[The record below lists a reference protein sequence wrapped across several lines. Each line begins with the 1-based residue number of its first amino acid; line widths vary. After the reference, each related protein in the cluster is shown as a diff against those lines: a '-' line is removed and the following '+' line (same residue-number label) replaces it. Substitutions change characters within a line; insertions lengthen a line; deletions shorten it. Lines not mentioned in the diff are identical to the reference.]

1 MKVPVDKIF
10 EYTKN
15 NMKNVYGKLE
25 TKVEFYKEQIEQFEI
40 MKQCNW
46 EDIENLSKQDL
57 EKIQIGWLYDW
68 IRVTG
73 HLDYECKVKELFKK
87 HNLKILTP
95 KEYLNKFDKKLPQ
108 KYGDVYN
115 ILPHFELKS
124 YIKNFLLDDNEFIN
138 EVDCCMWG
146 PSSDNK
152 LINKS
157 IKERIEYFSNTIGN
171 EARTYILKILTLKH
185 LTKILLNNLE
195 GFTDEFWRERL
206 NKVLKNKI

>member
-1 MKVPVDKIF
+1 MKLPVDKIF
-10 EYTKN
+10 EYSKN
-15 NMKNVYGKLE
+15 NIKSACGQTESKE
-25 TKVEFYKEQIEQFEI
+25 EFYKQQHEQFEI
-40 MKQCNW
+40 MKQCKW

-73 HLDYECKVKELFKK
+73 HFDYERRVKELFKK

-124 YIKNFLLDDNEFIN
+124 YIKNFLIDDKEFIN
-138 EVDCCMWG
+138 DVDCCMWEL
-146 PSSDNK
+146 SSSNK
-152 LINKS
+152 LIHKNPKQ
-157 IKERIEYFSNTIGN
+157 RFEYFSNTIGN

-206 NKVLKNKI
+206 NKVLKNKK